1 MEGRDSATFFTWLQ
15 VLPPEQ
21 KEGLDGKQLEQ
32 GKAEANG
39 IVAPAR
45 RVSTG
50 QRPNDKAA
58 QAAVRRT
65 SSVSSDRP
73 RRSGIARSSGGSAAS
88 LGSLRQEDAPSARR
102 RPTNTVTRVASAG
115 RTAAGDRAPRRADA
129 PRETSRERELDRE
142 RQADSQLR
150 RLEVQLAGFKTRNA
164 ALEGEVAGLRAEAQ
178 AVQRDQEE
186 EITRLRQELQSK
198 DAQLQQQEK
207 EFKKLQDQNKTLQ
220 GFMRVPG
227 GSMSLPAPTTLPQP
241 SPRMTPRNTP
251 QIFSPALCSQPRV
264 LRSTEPVLSLQT
276 AGPPMSLATFPVRLG
291 QPCGAMLRAT
301 RGDAS

>member
-1 MEGRDSATFFTWLQ
+1 MQRTHAAHAFRRVAARTGGLTDCKAVLRLKRAAVHVSQAEILQLCQRLEKGARGRDLSLLRRLSVA
-15 VLPPEQ
+15 
-21 KEGLDGKQLEQ
+21 
-32 GKAEANG
+32 
-39 IVAPAR
+39 VAPLR
-45 RVSTG
+45 G
-50 QRPNDKAA
+50 QRLVETLRATRAGKVV
-58 QAAVRRT
+58 AAV
-65 SSVSSDRP
+65 
-73 RRSGIARSSGGSAAS
+73 AAS
-88 LGSLRQEDAPSARR
+88 APDS
-102 RPTNTVTRVASAG
+102 
-115 RTAAGDRAPRRADA
+115 
-129 PRETSRERELDRE
+129 E
-142 RQADSQLR
+142 QALFAQRLVDCWRGAVMKWPLR

-291 QPCGAMLRAT
+291 QPRQVWSHAP
-301 RGDAS
+301 SHPW